1 MNIQSAKDKLADIGE
16 VEKNKA
22 LLTIG
27 DVINVGGENIE
38 ILGIFDSGIEFMAWD
53 GELDCM
59 GWVKDSYL
67 KKIKNAEQAMYLN
80 DYNTIDP
87 KWLTFE
93 EKQAFNW

>member
-1 MNIQSAKDKLADIGE
+1 MDIRSAKNKLAATGE

-27 DVINVGGENIE
+27 DVISVGGESIE
-38 ILGIFDSGIEFMAWD
+38 ILGIFDGGIEFMAWD
-53 GELDCM
+53 GDLDCM
-59 GWVKDSYL
+59 GWIKDSYL

-80 DYNTIDP
+80 NYNTIDP

-93 EKQAFNW
+93 EKKAFDQ